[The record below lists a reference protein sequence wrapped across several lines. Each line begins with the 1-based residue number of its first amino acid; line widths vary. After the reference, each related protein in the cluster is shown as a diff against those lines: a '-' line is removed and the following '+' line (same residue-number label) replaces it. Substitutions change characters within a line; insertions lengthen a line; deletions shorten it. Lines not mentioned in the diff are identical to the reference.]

1 MSHQPCIISDYFEE
15 ALHPSCLRILIR
27 RAMRHL
33 KNAKVEFDTIA
44 FRGVSGMLFGPTL
57 AVYMNKAM
65 IVVRKDE
72 TRHSKHSVEGNRAT
86 EKYIIVDDFIAT
98 GETVKNIASKIMD
111 WQNRAGYK
119 SATCQAIVSYKRC
132 YEWAS
137 GDKERVDKIFGHD
150 VKMIYCLNE
159 NKLMMRKFVS

>member
-1 MSHQPCIISDYFEE
+1 MSHQPRIVSDYFEE

-27 RAMRHL
+27 RAMRYL
-33 KNAKVEFDTIA
+33 KKAKVEFDTIV

-72 TRHSKHSVEGNRAT
+72 ARHSKHSVEGNRAT

-98 GETVKNIASKIMD
+98 GETVKNIALKIMD
-111 WQNRAGYK
+111 WQYRAGYK
-119 SATCQAIVSYKRC
+119 PATCQAIVFYKTC
-132 YEWAS
+132 QEWAGS
-137 GDKERVDKIFGHD
+137 DKQKVNKIFGHD
-150 VKMIYCLNE
+150 VKIIYCL
-159 NKLMMRKFVS
+159 KKDDSMIKKFVS